1 MVIVLGLLNN
11 ISYGPQS
18 GGTFCTQGGG
28 VVAVSNLTAV
38 IEKKAAISI
47 GNGVL
52 GKFNKVYLIQ
62 LSRWRGGKVST
73 QLRGRGRSISVCISL
88 CCEEE
93 YNDLS

>member
-1 MVIVLGLLNN
+1 MVIVLGLLSN

-28 VVAVSNLTAV
+28 MVAVSNLTAV

-62 LSRWRGGKVST
+62 LSRWREGKFST
-73 QLRGRGRSISVCISL
+73 QLRGRGRSISVCMFV
-88 CCEEE
+88 
-93 YNDLS
+93 

>member
-18 GGTFCTQGGG
+18 GRTFCTQGGG

-52 GKFNKVYLIQ
+52 RKFNKVYLIQ
-62 LSRWRGGKVST
+62 LSRWRGG
-73 QLRGRGRSISVCISL
+73 GEGF
-88 CCEEE
+88 
-93 YNDLS
+93 NAA

>member
-1 MVIVLGLLNN
+1 MY
-11 ISYGPQS
+11 S
-18 GGTFCTQGGG
+18 GGG

-62 LSRWRGGKVST
+62 LSRWRGGGEGFNT
-73 QLRGRGRSISVCISL
+73 A
-88 CCEEE
+88 
-93 YNDLS
+93 